1 MTDNNNEATNQLN
14 TLNTP
19 ELNAWTTKVSSFHE
33 AIWRREQE
41 RVRTMVRDESA
52 SPTVVNGTTLSL
64 IDSEW
69 PAPHGRLRRPLM
81 VSADVGDAELAK
93 FFLECGCAPDQ
104 MNSLGVTALF
114 VAAQEGRLDVVR
126 LLLRADANVN
136 AARSMDGA
144 TPILLSAQHG
154 NDDCCRLLV
163 ACGANVD
170 QPTTNYG
177 SMPIYAAAFNNCITT
192 VVMLIAAGADVNQS
206 TRGSISA
213 RTLYLAAWKDL
224 REIGKVLVVAGASL
238 SSKELSN
245 LSVSLRPDRFAAW
258 KSILSGDIAPA
269 ERESIRGT
277 IEAERAKQLQIAIE
291 YHWARLRPK
300 LTEICFGLE
309 PLDLPALLT
318 CTIFE
323 SLDEHAHLIP
333 MIKLWT
339 LATDVKHYLCA
350 DEKLKRR

>member
-1 MTDNNNEATNQLN
+1 
-14 TLNTP
+14 
-19 ELNAWTTKVSSFHE
+19 
-33 AIWRREQE
+33 
-41 RVRTMVRDESA
+41 MVRDESI

-64 IDSEW
+64 IESEW

-81 VSADVGDAELAK
+81 VSADVGDAEMAK
-93 FFLECGCAPDQ
+93 FFLACGCAPDQ

-126 LLLRADANVN
+126 LLLNANANAN

-144 TPILLSAQHG
+144 TPIILSAQHG

-170 QPTTNYG
+170 QLTTNNG
-177 SMPIYAAAFNNCITT
+177 SMPIYAAAFNNCLST
-192 VVMLIAAGADVNQS
+192 VVMLIAAGANVNQS
-206 TRGSISA
+206 TRGSIST

-224 REIGKVLVVAGASL
+224 RDIGKHLVVAGATL
-238 SSKELSN
+238 SSTEMTK
-245 LSVSLRPDRFAAW
+245 LSVALRPDRFAAW
-258 KSILSGDIAPA
+258 KSIFNGDLAPA
-269 ERESIRGT
+269 EREAILAT

-291 YHWARLRPK
+291 FHWARLRPK
-300 LTEICFGLE
+300 LTEICIGLE

-318 CTIFE
+318 CTILETF
-323 SLDEHAHLIP
+323 DQHAHVIP

-339 LATDVKHYLCA
+339 LATDVKHYLSTE
-350 DEKLKRR
+350 EKLKRR